1 MGRAKVKCF
10 WPKVL
15 MFMRQAAF
23 TDILFLFLVLFLV
36 LLLLLLLLPP
46 YRRLATES

>member
-1 MGRAKVKCF
+1 
-10 WPKVL
+10 
-15 MFMRQAAF
+15 MRQAAF
-23 TDILFLFLVLFLV
+23 TDILFLFLFLFLV